1 MIHDRTHGQLSFVQ
15 QMGLPLPY
23 VVGPEPIGRLAE
35 VLCESL
41 DSADVAAYRF

>member
-1 MIHDRTHGQLSFVQ
+1 
-15 QMGLPLPY
+15 MGLPLPY